1 MAEKPAKKKP
11 AKRSLFKQIAQV
23 YKFTHEEDKQLPALM
38 ALVFVAPIVVMIVL
52 GIVFKWMWLTWILMM
67 ILAILL
73 GFLFATMVLTRRAD
87 AVGFR
92 KMEGRP
98 GAAIAVLGNMNKAGF
113 SFPQEPVW
121 IDPRTK
127 DAVWRGTG
135 YNGIYLI
142 GEGNAERLKHAMNRQ
157 EHAIKG
163 VTAGSSIPVYRVYV
177 GKGEGQTQIK
187 DLRKVILKMK
197 TKLPNTTT
205 NKFMKAIHPHQRFML
220 TKTELTTLNDRLRT
234 LQAKNGYSIP
244 KGMDPMHPQKISRR
258 AMRGR

>member
-1 MAEKPAKKKP
+1 MANKP
-11 AKRSLFKQIAQV
+11 AKRSMIKQIMQV
-23 YKFTHEEDKQLPALM
+23 YKFTYEEDKQLPWLM
-38 ALVFVAPIVVMIVL
+38 GLVFAAPIVLAIVL
-52 GIVFKWMWLTWILMM
+52 GVVFKWMWLTWILMM
-67 ILAILL
+67 IAAILF
-73 GFLFATMVLTRRAD
+73 GVLFATMMLTRRAD

-98 GAAIAVLGNMNKAGF
+98 GAAISILSNMNKAGF

-127 DAVWRGTG
+127 DAIWRGTG

-142 GEGNAERLKHAMNRQ
+142 GEGNAERLKHAMDRQ

-163 VTAGSSIPVYRVYV
+163 VTAGSSIPVYRIYIGT
-177 GKGEGQTQIK
+177 GKGQTQLK
-187 DLRKVILKMK
+187 DLRKTIVKLK
-197 TKLPNTTT
+197 TLQPNTTT
-205 NKFMKAIHPHQRFML
+205 NKLMKTIHPHQRFLL

-234 LQAKNGYSIP
+234 LQAKTGYSIP
-244 KGMDPMHPQKISRR
+244 KGVDPTHAQKISRR